1 MRSLLAIL
9 VSLMTLLQASSSLV
23 IFSGFRLNQD
33 FIAKNL
39 CENRFVPKSH
49 CHGSCHMMKE
59 MKKEEQREER
69 SGGNVQA
76 GGEVVYIP
84 HQATALVST
93 AGFVTALPS
102 EYLIGSATAFS
113 EPLCRPPAV

>member
-59 MKKEEQREER
+59 MKKEEQREES
-69 SGGNVQA
+69 SGGNVQT
-76 GGEVVYIP
+76 GGEVVYLPNQI
-84 HQATALVST
+84 TGLVST
-93 AGFVTALPS
+93 AGFVADLSS
-102 EYLIGSATAFS
+102 EHLIGSPNAFS